1 MGDAGCDGLVMQST
15 LSRMDRTARVFSWS
29 VVKIEGVLRRMLM
42 PSEAATL
49 RRGGMAAENT
59 NDVPLIRYVIDVNSD
74 SDELVLPVPGG

>member
-15 LSRMDRTARVFSWS
+15 LSRMDRTARVFSWR